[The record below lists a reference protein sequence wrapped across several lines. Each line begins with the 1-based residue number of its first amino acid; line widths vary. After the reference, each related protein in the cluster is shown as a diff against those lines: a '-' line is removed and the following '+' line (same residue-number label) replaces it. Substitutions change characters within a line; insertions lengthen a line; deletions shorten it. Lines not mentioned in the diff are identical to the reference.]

1 MFHFANGSASDSKLV
16 VWKIP
21 IYLKGF
27 YGEVY
32 SAEVPDGTTPLLL
45 SIASMSALDM
55 VIRLKDQVVE
65 VHTLGIRLPLMTTK
79 TNHLAIFVAFDADET
94 QQPTKLHEPR
104 AVSEK
109 EDLLVYYNEELC
121 FSVLADLPL
130 PPEEPCFSS
139 SKAAPCLV
147 PRTIKTGDPCG
158 QLSKRR
164 VQELAASVQHIRE
177 QDVRTWA
184 ALKRRYTRAEQHATV
199 DFQNTVVF
207 EPFGGNFGVTRLAA
221 AEFGWTNSQPLDL
234 LDGYDLLSSRGE
246 GLLWTVLHER
256 KPYLVLIAFDCRI
269 WSLLTNLSPSRN
281 WEQLRSTLDR
291 RTLMLIARICFF
303 QHFQGRYLENPLGSM
318 AWVWQ
323 GILKRLTSITKFCA
337 GDQCRYGLK
346 DRENRCPIQKP
357 TGWYFLG
364 KRCQCK
370 WGSHQQLIG
379 HNRFGLRSKLA
390 ASYPKELRRAI
401 CRGILRIFC
410 RGRWT

>member
-1 MFHFANGSASDSKLV
+1 M
-16 VWKIP
+16 
-21 IYLKGF
+21 
-27 YGEVY
+27 
-32 SAEVPDGTTPLLL
+32 
-45 SIASMSALDM
+45 
-55 VIRLKDQVVE
+55 
-65 VHTLGIRLPLMTTK
+65 
-79 TNHLAIFVAFDADET
+79 
-94 QQPTKLHEPR
+94 
-104 AVSEK
+104 
-109 EDLLVYYNEELC
+109 

-139 SKAAPCLV
+139 SKAAPCLE

-164 VQELAASVQHIRE
+164 VQELAASAQHIRE

-323 GILKRLTSITKFCA
+323 GILKRLMSIAKFCA